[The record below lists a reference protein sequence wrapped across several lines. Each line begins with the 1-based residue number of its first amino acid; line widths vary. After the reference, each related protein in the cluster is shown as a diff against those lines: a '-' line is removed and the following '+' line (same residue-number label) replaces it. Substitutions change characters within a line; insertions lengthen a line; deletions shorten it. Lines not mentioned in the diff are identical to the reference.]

1 MAQATLK
8 TSGTQL
14 LGVGIA
20 GQPLCLGLGNMA
32 GARYVSVV
40 RNSGN
45 PYQWQFVFLASLGET
60 TKYYIGTQDG
70 QAWWTVPADNPLPN
84 CVSVAPVPQ
93 NQAATIIYNSITQTL
108 SPADPPGGFLAPIG
122 SSSGFYFSTEA
133 DTSSRVDFYATS

>member
-1 MAQATLK
+1 MAEVKLK
-8 TSGTQL
+8 KAEGTQL

-20 GQPLCLGLGNMA
+20 GQALCLGLGNKA

-45 PYQWQFVFLASLGET
+45 PYQWQFVFLASVGEI

-70 QAWWTVPADNPLPN
+70 QAWWTVPANNPLPN
-84 CVSVAPVPQ
+84 CVAVAAVPRER
-93 NQAATIIYNSITQTL
+93 ATTILYDDITQTL
-108 SPADPPGGFLAPIG
+108 NVFDGGFLAPIG

-133 DTSSRVDFYATS
+133 AASSRVDFYATS